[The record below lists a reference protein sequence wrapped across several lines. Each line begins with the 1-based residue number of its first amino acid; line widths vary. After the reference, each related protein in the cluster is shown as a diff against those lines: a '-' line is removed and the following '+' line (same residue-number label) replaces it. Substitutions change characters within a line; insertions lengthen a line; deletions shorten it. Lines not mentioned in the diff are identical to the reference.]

1 MSPLKRFTGPARQR
15 GAIGL
20 MAATT
25 LGLALLL
32 MLLVVDSG
40 RLYMEQRKLQ
50 RVADNAAL
58 EAVSRGGNC
67 LAGLTA
73 ATYVGQSAVRNG
85 FVVAAGNTLT
95 TNCGFLS
102 TGADGLRTF
111 NANPAQS
118 AAVQV
123 IATNT
128 VPISVAS
135 GVAAL
140 FSPGPINL
148 TTQLTAT
155 AVAAAPT
162 PPLAQLSIRSTIAT
176 VNSANSALLNA
187 LVGNMLGGSVNI
199 SAVGWNGL
207 LNSDINLLSYLDQL
221 AIDLGVA
228 AGNYTQLLNTQASL
242 TQLIQTA
249 ATMVQANGATA
260 DLLAALGSL
269 QAAVSAQ
276 IPELELGDILKLQTG
291 AVSTALDAN
300 VQLFQLLQAMV
311 QLANSKSAVAAV
323 IPANLL
329 GLANVTV
336 RVKVIEPP
344 QFSAVGDP
352 RLAILDPLG
361 PNRIYVST
369 AQVRTLISVNLT
381 GLSGVTGLANAV
393 LGLVGSLTPTLN
405 SVLSLDLAATI
416 NSVGCLLGAG
426 CQQIDPQ
433 VLPSPR
439 IDINL
444 ELGGA
449 KAYVTNYSCPT
460 GNTGTKSLTAYSESS
475 LADIKVGQI
484 DPNTTFSS
492 STQPVVT
499 PLPIIDLGIWTC
511 RKILG
516 IGSCGPARTAFAA
529 GGIGIK
535 VDSSLGLSQT
545 GPNVGRDLTYSSGAP
560 DFAVPPNVNQ
570 TPSYQNAAPTNN
582 LVNSLSGTIS
592 GISLQVYQPVS
603 ANLLGSVV
611 AGAGGLINGVTSL
624 IMPLISNLLSPLLDP
639 LLNNLLAALGVSLMD
654 VQVGANLTCG
664 QTGRA
669 YLVI

>member
-1 MSPLKRFTGPARQR
+1 MSPLKRFSGPARQR

-20 MAATT
+20 MAAAT

-67 LAGLTA
+67 QAGLTA
-73 ATYVGQSAVRNG
+73 ATYAGQSAVRNG
-85 FVVAAGNTLT
+85 FVVATGSTLT
-95 TNCGFLS
+95 TTCGSLT
-102 TGADGLRTF
+102 TGANSLRTF

-118 AAVQV
+118 AAVRV

-135 GVAAL
+135 GVGAL

-148 TTQLTAT
+148 TTQLSAT

-162 PPLAQLSIRSTIAT
+162 PPLAQLSIRSTIGT
-176 VNSANSALLNA
+176 VNSTNSPILNA
-187 LVGNMLGGSVNI
+187 VVGNMLGGSVNI
-199 SAVGWNGL
+199 SAVGWKGL
-207 LNSDINLLSYLDQL
+207 LDSDINLLRYLDQL

-242 TQLIQTA
+242 TRLIQTA
-249 ATMVQANGATA
+249 ATVVQANGATA
-260 DLLAALGSL
+260 DILAALGAL
-269 QAAVSAQ
+269 QVAVSAQ
-276 IPELELGDILKLQTG
+276 IPQLKLGDILKLQTG
-291 AVSTALDAN
+291 AASTALDAN
-300 VQLFQLLQAMV
+300 LQLFQLLQAMI

-361 PNRIYVST
+361 ANRIYVRT
-369 AQVRTLISVNLT
+369 AQVRTLVSVNLT
-381 GLSGVTGLANAV
+381 GLSGVTGLANAL

-405 SVLSLDLAATI
+405 SVLSLNLADTI
-416 NSVGCLLGAG
+416 NSLGCLLGAG
-426 CQQIDPQ
+426 CQQVDPQ

-460 GNTGTKSLTAYSESS
+460 GNTGTKSLTVHSESS

-484 DPNTTFSS
+484 DPSTAFSS

-511 RKILG
+511 HKILG

-545 GPNVGRDLTYSSGAP
+545 GPNVGRDLIYSSGAP
-560 DFAVPPNVNQ
+560 DFSVPRNVNQ
-570 TPSYQNAAPTNN
+570 APTYQNAAPTNN
-582 LVNSLSGTIS
+582 LVNSLSGTIA
-592 GISLQVYQPVS
+592 GISLEVYQPVS

-611 AGAGGLINGVTSL
+611 AVAGGVISGVTSL

-639 LLNNLLAALGVSLMD
+639 LLNNLLTALGIKLMD
-654 VQVGANLTCG
+654 VDVGANLTCG

>member
-1 MSPLKRFTGPARQR
+1 MSPLKRFSGPARQR

-20 MAATT
+20 MAAAT

-67 LAGLTA
+67 QAGLTA
-73 ATYVGQSAVRNG
+73 ATYAGQSAVRNG
-85 FVVAAGNTLT
+85 FVIATGSTLT
-95 TNCGFLS
+95 TTCGSLTTAANS
-102 TGADGLRTF
+102 LRTF

-118 AAVQV
+118 AAVRV

-135 GVAAL
+135 GVGAL

-148 TTQLTAT
+148 TTQLSAT

-162 PPLAQLSIRSTIAT
+162 PPLAQLSIRSTIGT
-176 VNSANSALLNA
+176 VNSTNSPILNA
-187 LVGNMLGGSVNI
+187 VVGNMLGGSVNI

-207 LNSDINLLSYLDQL
+207 LNSDINLLRYLDQL

-242 TQLIQTA
+242 TRLIQTA
-249 ATMVQANGATA
+249 ATVVQANGATA
-260 DLLAALGSL
+260 DILAALGAL
-269 QAAVSAQ
+269 QVAVSAQ
-276 IPELELGDILKLQTG
+276 IPQLKLGDILKLQTG
-291 AVSTALDAN
+291 AASTALDAN
-300 VQLFQLLQAMV
+300 LQLFQLLQAMI

-329 GLANVTV
+329 GLASVTV

-361 PNRIYVST
+361 ANRIYVRT

-381 GLSGVTGLANAV
+381 GLSGVTGLANAL

-405 SVLSLDLAATI
+405 SVLSLNLADTI
-416 NSVGCLLGAG
+416 NSLGCLLGAG
-426 CQQIDPQ
+426 CQQVDPQ

-460 GNTGTKSLTAYSESS
+460 GNTGTKSLTAHSESS

-484 DPNTTFSS
+484 DPNTAFSS
-492 STQPVVT
+492 STEPVVT

-511 RKILG
+511 HKILG

-545 GPNVGRDLTYSSGAP
+545 GPNVGRDLIYSSGAP
-560 DFAVPPNVNQ
+560 DFSVPRNVNQ
-570 TPSYQNAAPTNN
+570 APTYQNAAPTNN
-582 LVNSLSGTIS
+582 LVNSLSGTIA

-611 AGAGGLINGVTSL
+611 AVAGGVINGVTSL

-639 LLNNLLAALGVSLMD
+639 LLNNLLTALGINLMD
-654 VQVGANLTCG
+654 VEVGANLTCG

>member
-1 MSPLKRFTGPARQR
+1 MSPLKRFTGPASQR

-58 EAVSRGGNC
+58 EAVSRGGTC
-67 LAGLTA
+67 QAGLSA
-73 ATYVGQSAVRNG
+73 AAYAGQSAVRNG
-85 FVVAAGNTLT
+85 FVVATGNTLT
-95 TNCGFLS
+95 TTCGSLT
-102 TGADGLRTF
+102 TGANSLRTF

-118 AAVQV
+118 AAVRV

-135 GVAAL
+135 GVGAL

-148 TTQLTAT
+148 TTQLSAT

-162 PPLAQLSIRSTIAT
+162 PPLAQLSIRSTIGT
-176 VNSANSALLNA
+176 VNSTNSPILNA
-187 LVGNMLGGSVNI
+187 VVGNLLGGSVNI

-207 LNSDINLLSYLDQL
+207 LNSDINLLRYLDQL

-242 TQLIQTA
+242 TRLIQTA
-249 ATMVQANGATA
+249 ATVVQANGATA
-260 DLLAALGSL
+260 DILAALGAL
-269 QAAVSAQ
+269 QVAVSAQ
-276 IPELELGDILKLQTG
+276 IPQLKLGDILKLQTG
-291 AVSTALDAN
+291 AASTALDAN
-300 VQLFQLLQAMV
+300 LQLFQLLQAMI

-329 GLANVTV
+329 GLASVTV

-344 QFSAVGDP
+344 QLSAVGDP
-352 RLAILDPLG
+352 RLAILSPLG
-361 PNRIYVST
+361 ANRIYVRT

-381 GLSGVTGLANAV
+381 GLSGVTGLANAL

-405 SVLSLDLAATI
+405 SVLSLNLAATI
-416 NSVGCLLGAG
+416 NSLGCLLGAG
-426 CQQIDPQ
+426 CQQVDPQ

-460 GNTGTKSLTAYSESS
+460 GNTGSKSLTVHSESS
-475 LADIKVGQI
+475 LADIKIGQI
-484 DPNTTFSS
+484 DPSTAFSS
-492 STQPVVT
+492 LTEPVVT

-511 RKILG
+511 HKILG

-545 GPNVGRDLTYSSGAP
+545 GPNVGRDLIYSSGAP

-570 TPSYQNAAPTNN
+570 PPTYQNAAPTNN
-582 LVNSLSGTIS
+582 LVNSLSGTIA
-592 GISLQVYQPVS
+592 GISLEVYQPVS

-611 AGAGGLINGVTSL
+611 AVAGGVINGVTSL

-639 LLNNLLAALGVSLMD
+639 LLNNLLTALGVSLMD

>member
-1 MSPLKRFTGPARQR
+1 MSPLKRFTGPRRQR

-20 MAATT
+20 MAAVT

-32 MLLVVDSG
+32 MVVVVDSG

-67 LAGLTA
+67 QAGLSA
-73 ATYVGQSAVRNG
+73 AAYAGQSATRNG
-85 FVVAAGNTLT
+85 FTVDAGSTLT
-95 TNCGFLS
+95 TACGALS
-102 TGADGLRTF
+102 TGANSLRTF
-111 NANPAQS
+111 NADPTQS
-118 AAVQV
+118 AAVRV
-123 IATNT
+123 VATHT
-128 VPISVAS
+128 VPISVAA
-135 GVAAL
+135 GIGAL
-140 FSPGPINL
+140 FTPGPINL
-148 TTQLTAT
+148 NTQLSAT

-162 PPLAQLSIRSTIAT
+162 PPQAQLSIRSTIAT
-176 VNSANSALLNA
+176 VNSANSPLLNA
-187 LVGNMLGGSVNI
+187 LVGDMLGGSLNI

-207 LNSDINLLSYLDQL
+207 LNSDINLLRYLDQL

-228 AGNYTQLLNTQASL
+228 AGNYSELLNTQASL

-249 ATMVQANGATA
+249 ATVVQANGATA
-260 DLLAALGSL
+260 DVLAALGAL
-269 QAAVSAQ
+269 QVAVSSQ
-276 IPELELGDILKLQTG
+276 VPQLKLGDILKLQTG
-291 AVSTALDAN
+291 AASTALDAN
-300 VQLFQLLQAMV
+300 LQLFQLMQAMI

-323 IPANLL
+323 VPANLL
-329 GLANVTV
+329 GLANVTI

-361 PNRIYVST
+361 ANRIYVRT
-369 AQVRTLISVNLT
+369 AQVRTLVSVNLT
-381 GLSGVTGLANAV
+381 GLSGITGLANAL

-405 SVLSLDLAATI
+405 SVLSLNLAATI

-426 CQQIDPQ
+426 CQQVDPE
-433 VLPSPR
+433 VLPTAR

-460 GNTGTKSLTAYSESS
+460 GNAGSKSLTVHSESS

-484 DPNTTFSS
+484 DPSTAFSS
-492 STQPVVT
+492 SAEPVVT
-499 PLPIIDLGIWTC
+499 PVPIVDLGIWTC
-511 RKILG
+511 HKILG

-529 GGIGIK
+529 GGIGLK
-535 VDSSLGLSQT
+535 VDSALGLSQT
-545 GPNVGRDLTYSSGAP
+545 GPNVGRDLVYASSAP
-560 DFAVPPNVNQ
+560 PYPTPPNVNQ
-570 TPSYQNAAPTNN
+570 APSYQNAAPTNN
-582 LVNSLSGTIS
+582 LVNSLSGAIA
-592 GISLQVYQPVS
+592 GISLEVYQPVN

-639 LLNNLLAALGVSLMD
+639 LLNSLLTTLGINLMD
-654 VQVGANLTCG
+654 VEVGANLTCG

>member
-1 MSPLKRFTGPARQR
+1 MSPLKRFTGPTHQR
-15 GAIGL
+15 GAVGL
-20 MAATT
+20 MAAAT

-95 TNCGFLS
+95 TTCGSLT
-102 TGADGLRTF
+102 TGANSLRTF

-118 AAVQV
+118 AAVRV

-135 GVAAL
+135 GIAAL
-140 FSPGPINL
+140 FTSGQINL

-199 SAVGWNGL
+199 SAVGWDGL
-207 LNSDINLLSYLDQL
+207 LDSDINLLSYLDQL

-249 ATMVQANGATA
+249 ATVVQANGATA
-260 DLLAALGSL
+260 DILAALGSL

-361 PNRIYVST
+361 ANRIYVST
-369 AQVRTLISVNLT
+369 AQVRTLVSVDLT
-381 GLSGVTGLANAV
+381 GLSGVTGLANAL

-426 CQQIDPQ
+426 CQQIDPR

-492 STQPVVT
+492 AVEPVVT

-535 VDSSLGLSQT
+535 VDASLGLSQT

-560 DFAVPPNVNQ
+560 DFAIPANVNQ
-570 TPSYQNAAPTNN
+570 MPSEQNAAPTNN
-582 LVNSLSGTIS
+582 LVDSLSGTLS
-592 GISLQVYQPVS
+592 GISLEVYQPVN
-603 ANLLGSVV
+603 ANPLGSVV

-654 VQVGANLTCG
+654 VEVGANLTCG

>member
-1 MSPLKRFTGPARQR
+1 MSPLKRFSGPARQR

-20 MAATT
+20 MAAAT

-67 LAGLTA
+67 QAGLTA
-73 ATYVGQSAVRNG
+73 ATYAGQSAVRNG
-85 FVVAAGNTLT
+85 FVIATGSTLT
-95 TNCGFLS
+95 TTCGSLT
-102 TGADGLRTF
+102 TGANSLRTF

-118 AAVQV
+118 AAVRV

-135 GVAAL
+135 GVGAL

-148 TTQLTAT
+148 TTQLSAT

-162 PPLAQLSIRSTIAT
+162 PPLAQLSIRSTIGT
-176 VNSANSALLNA
+176 VNSTNSPILNA
-187 LVGNMLGGSVNI
+187 VVGNMLGGSVNI

-207 LNSDINLLSYLDQL
+207 LNSDINLLRYLDQL

-242 TQLIQTA
+242 TRLIQTA
-249 ATMVQANGATA
+249 ATVVQANGATA
-260 DLLAALGSL
+260 DILAALGAL
-269 QAAVSAQ
+269 QVAVSAQ
-276 IPELELGDILKLQTG
+276 IPQLKLGDILKLQTG
-291 AVSTALDAN
+291 AASTALDAN
-300 VQLFQLLQAMV
+300 LQLFQLLQAMI

-329 GLANVTV
+329 GLASVTV

-361 PNRIYVST
+361 ANRIYVRT

-381 GLSGVTGLANAV
+381 GLSGVTGLANAL

-405 SVLSLDLAATI
+405 SVLSLNLADTI
-416 NSVGCLLGAG
+416 NSLGCLLGAG
-426 CQQIDPQ
+426 CQQVDPQ

-460 GNTGTKSLTAYSESS
+460 GNTGTKSLTAHSESS

-484 DPNTTFSS
+484 DPNTAFSS
-492 STQPVVT
+492 STEPVVT

-511 RKILG
+511 HKILG

-545 GPNVGRDLTYSSGAP
+545 GPNVGRDLIYSSGAP
-560 DFAVPPNVNQ
+560 DFSVPRNVNQ
-570 TPSYQNAAPTNN
+570 APTYQNAAPTNN
-582 LVNSLSGTIS
+582 LVNSLSGTIA

-611 AGAGGLINGVTSL
+611 AVAGGVINGVTSL

-639 LLNNLLAALGVSLMD
+639 LLNNLLTALGINLMD
-654 VQVGANLTCG
+654 VEVGANLTCG

>member
-1 MSPLKRFTGPARQR
+1 MSPLKRFSGPARQR

-20 MAATT
+20 MAAAT

-67 LAGLTA
+67 QAGLTA
-73 ATYVGQSAVRNG
+73 ATYAGQSAVRNG
-85 FVVAAGNTLT
+85 FVIATGSTLT
-95 TNCGFLS
+95 TTCGSLT
-102 TGADGLRTF
+102 TGANSLRTF

-118 AAVQV
+118 AAVRV

-135 GVAAL
+135 GVGAL

-148 TTQLTAT
+148 TTQLSAT

-162 PPLAQLSIRSTIAT
+162 PPLAQLSIRSTIGT
-176 VNSANSALLNA
+176 VNSTNSPILNA
-187 LVGNMLGGSVNI
+187 VVGNMLGGSVNI

-207 LNSDINLLSYLDQL
+207 LNSDINLLRYLDQL

-242 TQLIQTA
+242 TRLIQTA
-249 ATMVQANGATA
+249 ATVVQANGATA
-260 DLLAALGSL
+260 DILAALGAL
-269 QAAVSAQ
+269 QVAVSAQ
-276 IPELELGDILKLQTG
+276 IPQLKLGDILKLQTG
-291 AVSTALDAN
+291 AASTALDAN
-300 VQLFQLLQAMV
+300 LQLFQLLQAMI

-329 GLANVTV
+329 GLASVTV
-336 RVKVIEPP
+336 RIKVIEPP

-361 PNRIYVST
+361 ANRIYVRT

-381 GLSGVTGLANAV
+381 GLSGVTGLANAL

-405 SVLSLDLAATI
+405 SVLSLNLADTI
-416 NSVGCLLGAG
+416 NSLGCLLGAG
-426 CQQIDPQ
+426 CQQVDPQ

-460 GNTGTKSLTAYSESS
+460 GNTGTKSLTAHSESS

-484 DPNTTFSS
+484 DPNTAFSS
-492 STQPVVT
+492 STEPVVT

-511 RKILG
+511 HKILG

-545 GPNVGRDLTYSSGAP
+545 GPNVGRDLIYSSGAP
-560 DFAVPPNVNQ
+560 DFSVPRNVNQ
-570 TPSYQNAAPTNN
+570 APTYQNAAPTNN
-582 LVNSLSGTIS
+582 LVNSLSGTIA

-611 AGAGGLINGVTSL
+611 AVAGGVINGVTSL

-639 LLNNLLAALGVSLMD
+639 LLNNLLTALGINLMD
-654 VQVGANLTCG
+654 VEVGANLTCG

>member
-1 MSPLKRFTGPARQR
+1 MSPLKRFSSPLRQR

-20 MAATT
+20 MAAVT
-25 LGLALLL
+25 LGLALLF

-73 ATYVGQSAVRNG
+73 ATYAGQSAVRNG

-95 TNCGFLS
+95 TTCGSLT
-102 TGADGLRTF
+102 TGANSLRTF

-118 AAVQV
+118 AAVRV

-135 GVAAL
+135 GIAAL
-140 FSPGPINL
+140 FTSGQINL

-162 PPLAQLSIRSTIAT
+162 PPLAQLSIRSTVGT
-176 VNSANSALLNA
+176 VNSTNSPLLNA

-242 TQLIQTA
+242 TQLLQTA
-249 ATMVQANGATA
+249 ATVVQANGATA
-260 DLLAALGSL
+260 DILAALGSL

-369 AQVRTLISVNLT
+369 AQVRTLVSVDLT

-405 SVLSLDLAATI
+405 NVLSLDLAATI

-426 CQQIDPQ
+426 CQQVDPR

-492 STQPVVT
+492 AVEPVVT

-529 GGIGIK
+529 GGIGIM

-560 DFAVPPNVNQ
+560 DFAIPANVNQ
-570 TPSYQNAAPTNN
+570 MPSEQNAAPTNN
-582 LVNSLSGTIS
+582 LVDSLSGTLS
-592 GISLQVYQPVS
+592 GISLEVYQPVN

-654 VQVGANLTCG
+654 VEVGANLTCG
-664 QTGRA
+664 QTGKA

>member
-1 MSPLKRFTGPARQR
+1 MSPLKRFYGPARQR

-20 MAATT
+20 MAAVTF
-25 LGLALLL
+25 GLALLL

-58 EAVSRGGNC
+58 EAVSRGGTC
-67 LAGLTA
+67 QAGLTA
-73 ATYVGQSAVRNG
+73 ATYAGQSAVRNG
-85 FVVAAGNTLT
+85 FVIATGSTLT
-95 TNCGFLS
+95 TTCGSLT
-102 TGADGLRTF
+102 TGANSLRTF

-118 AAVQV
+118 AAVRV

-135 GVAAL
+135 GVGAL

-148 TTQLTAT
+148 TTQLSAT

-176 VNSANSALLNA
+176 VNSTNSPILNA

-207 LNSDINLLSYLDQL
+207 LNSDINLLRYLDQL

-242 TQLIQTA
+242 TRLIQTA
-249 ATMVQANGATA
+249 ATVVQANGATA
-260 DLLAALGSL
+260 DILAALGAL
-269 QAAVSAQ
+269 QVAVSAQ
-276 IPELELGDILKLQTG
+276 IPQLKLGDILKLQTG
-291 AVSTALDAN
+291 AASTALDAN
-300 VQLFQLLQAMV
+300 LQLFQLLQAMI

-329 GLANVTV
+329 GLASVTV

-361 PNRIYVST
+361 ANRIYVRT
-369 AQVRTLISVNLT
+369 AQVRTLVSVNLT
-381 GLSGVTGLANAV
+381 GLSGVTGLANAL

-405 SVLSLDLAATI
+405 SVLSLNLADTI
-416 NSVGCLLGAG
+416 NSLGCLLGAG
-426 CQQIDPQ
+426 CQQVDPQ

-460 GNTGTKSLTAYSESS
+460 GNTGTKSLTVHSESS

-484 DPNTTFSS
+484 DPNTAFSS
-492 STQPVVT
+492 STEPVVT

-511 RKILG
+511 HKILG

-545 GPNVGRDLTYSSGAP
+545 GPNVGRDLIYSSGAP
-560 DFAVPPNVNQ
+560 DFSVPRNVNQ
-570 TPSYQNAAPTNN
+570 APTYQNAAPTNN
-582 LVNSLSGTIS
+582 LVNSLSGTIA

-611 AGAGGLINGVTSL
+611 AVAGGVINGVTSL

-639 LLNNLLAALGVSLMD
+639 LLNNLLTALGINLMD
-654 VQVGANLTCG
+654 VEVGANLTCG
-664 QTGRA
+664 QTGKA